1 MSSRQAAARDL
12 AMSHQRR
19 ARQGANSSLCG
30 YARSSPRYLT
40 PFLLD
45 TLKFTLRMRPP
56 MHPNYRKSF
65 ARTASAALRQSLI
78 LSNRRGVPACAL
90 RDAGEP
96 DVLMR

>member
-1 MSSRQAAARDL
+1 M
-12 AMSHQRR
+12 R
-19 ARQGANSSLCG
+19 A
-30 YARSSPRYLT
+30 
-40 PFLLD
+40 
-45 TLKFTLRMRPP
+45 P

-65 ARTASAALRQSLI
+65 ARPAFAALRQSLI